1 MISIIEEQGN
11 KFITTELL
19 KASEQTVWDNIK
31 TAFIERNCIA
41 YWRYP
46 IFSQVGEVRKE
57 PDILIAD
64 REFGLVVIEVLPIT
78 IDQIVAIHDGN
89 WQLQSDTTQANPHQ
103 LAEHQLRALIAYTD
117 RESAIWRKVTG
128 RAIIALPHITQE
140 QWQER
145 GFHEL
150 PNSQNILFQ
159 HQINNVETRNFASPD
174 FTSPDSASPDSAS
187 PDSVSPDFASLYERI
202 SQIPPIVPGEYLED
216 KDWEL
221 LLSVISGT
229 SVLRKPQR
237 SVTTSGKSRSNIINS
252 LREKLYDIDLQ
263 QEQIGKEIPPGM
275 QRIRGIAGSGKTVLL
290 CQKAAHMHL
299 KHPDWDIALVF
310 FSRSLYEQMISLVD
324 KWLRR
329 FSGGELHYDPKTN
342 SKLRVLHAWGAKE
355 QPGLY
360 STICSHIGKRRW
372 NVADTTEKQPQ
383 QGLAQLCKRL
393 QEEVKIEPMFDAIL
407 IDEGQDLVADANLK
421 FGDKQPI
428 YWLAYQAL
436 RPVSAEQPEEKRLI
450 WAYDEAQSLD
460 NLIVPTAKEVFG
472 SELSDIL
479 SKQPQYPGGIKRS
492 HIMRSCYRTPGQILA
507 AAHAI
512 GMGLLRPEGMLSGIT
527 NKKDWERIGYEVEG
541 DFRKVGQEITIHRP
555 AKYSPNPIPEIW
567 GEPVLEFLT
576 YSSRQD
582 ELTALSEKILHNL
595 VNDGLNPSRD
605 ILVLILGT
613 ATEARDLETQV
624 GEYLMQQGID
634 IYIPSAPQSNT
645 LSFAWQDS
653 QPNLFWC
660 DGSITVSR
668 LPRAK
673 GNEADMVYVV
683 GLDNIARNESD
694 ITLRNQLFVAM
705 TRTKGWL
712 NLSGVGNYP
721 MYQEVHQAIASCD
734 TFKFFYNRPPKRDIS
749 EDT

>member
-1 MISIIEEQGN
+1 MISIIEEQGS
-11 KFITTELL
+11 KFIITESL
-19 KASEQTVWDNIK
+19 KADEQRVWDNIK
-31 TAFIERNCIA
+31 IAFTERNCIA

-64 REFGLVVIEVLPIT
+64 REFGLVVVEVLPVT
-78 IDQIVAIHDGN
+78 IDQIIAINDGN
-89 WQLQSDTTQANPHQ
+89 WQLQLDSVQANPHQ

-128 RAIIALPHITQE
+128 RAIVALPHITQE

-150 PNSQNILFQ
+150 PNSQNIIFQ
-159 HQINNVETRNFASPD
+159 HQINFASPD
-174 FTSPDSASPDSAS
+174 G
-187 PDSVSPDFASLYERI
+187 ASLHERI

-237 SVTTSGKSRSNIINS
+237 TIIKEGKSRSNIINS
-252 LREKLYDIDLQ
+252 LREKLYDIDLE
-263 QEQIGKEIPPGM
+263 QEHIGKEIPQGM

-310 FSRSLYEQMISLVD
+310 FSRSLYDQMIGLVD
-324 KWLRR
+324 KWMRR
-329 FSGGELHYDPKTN
+329 FSGGELQYDPKTN
-342 SKLRVLHAWGAKE
+342 TKLRVLHAWGAKE

-360 STICSHIGKRRW
+360 STICSRIGKRPW
-372 NVADTTEKQPQ
+372 NVADATQKQPQ
-383 QGLAQLCKRL
+383 QALAQLCKRL

-407 IDEGQDLVADANLK
+407 IDEGQDLVTDANLK

-436 RPVSAEQPEEKRLI
+436 RPVSAEQPHEKRLI

-507 AAHAI
+507 VAHAI

-527 NKKDWERIGYEVEG
+527 NKKDWEKIGYEVEG

-567 GEPVLEFLT
+567 GEPVVEFEIHT
-576 YSSRQD
+576 SRQD
-582 ELTALSEKILHNL
+582 ELTALAEKILHNI
-595 VNDGLNPSRD
+595 VHDGLNPSRD

-613 ATEARDLETQV
+613 AIEARDLEVQV
-624 GEYLMQQGID
+624 AEFLMQQGID

-645 LSFAWQDS
+645 LTFAWQDS
-653 QPNLFWC
+653 QPNRFWC
-660 DGSITVSR
+660 DGSVTVSR

-694 ITLRNQLFVAM
+694 IALRNQLFVAM
-705 TRTKGWL
+705 TRSKGWL

-721 MYQEVHQAIASCD
+721 MHEEVHQAIASCD
-734 TFKFFYNRPPKRDIS
+734 TFKFIYNRPPKRDIS

>member
-1 MISIIEEQGN
+1 MISIIEEQGS
-11 KFITTELL
+11 KFITTESF
-19 KASEQTVWDNIK
+19 KPDEQTVWENIK

-64 REFGLVVIEVLPIT
+64 REFGLVVVEVLPIT
-78 IDQIVAIHDGN
+78 IDQIVAINNDN
-89 WQLQSDTTQANPHQ
+89 WQLQLDSIQANPHQ

-128 RAIIALPHITQE
+128 RAIVALPHITQE

-145 GFHEL
+145 GFHDL
-150 PNSQNILFQ
+150 PNSQNIIFQ
-159 HQINNVETRNFASPD
+159 NQIN
-174 FTSPDSASPDSAS
+174 
-187 PDSVSPDFASLYERI
+187 VSSLQERI

-237 SVTTSGKSRSNIINS
+237 TITTKGKSRSNIINS

-263 QEQIGKEIPPGM
+263 QEHIGKEIPQGM

-290 CQKAAHMHL
+290 CQKAAHMHI

-310 FSRSLYEQMISLVD
+310 FSRSLYDQMISLVD

-329 FSGGELHYDPKTN
+329 FSGGELQYDPKTN
-342 SKLRVLHAWGAKE
+342 TKLRVLHAWGAKE

-360 STICSHIGKRRW
+360 GTICSRVGKRRW
-372 NVADTTEKQPQ
+372 NVADATEKQPQ
-383 QGLAQLCKRL
+383 QALAQLCKRL
-393 QEEVKIEPMFDAIL
+393 QEEVKIELMFDAIL
-407 IDEGQDLVADANLK
+407 IDEGQDLVTDANLK

-436 RPVSAEQPEEKRLI
+436 RPVSAEQPQEKRLI

-492 HIMRSCYRTPGQILA
+492 HIMRKCYRTPGEILT

-567 GEPVLEFLT
+567 GEPVLEFVT
-576 YSSRQD
+576 YTSRQD
-582 ELTALSEKILHNL
+582 ELTALSEKILHNI

-613 ATEARDLETQV
+613 ATVARDLETQV
-624 GEYLMQQGID
+624 AEFLMQQGID
-634 IYIPSAPQSNT
+634 IYIPSAPQNNT
-645 LSFAWQDS
+645 LTFAWQDS

-683 GLDNIARNESD
+683 GLDSIARHESD
-694 ITLRNQLFVAM
+694 VTLRNQLFVAM

-712 NLSGVGNYP
+712 SLSGVGDYP
-721 MYQEVHQAIASCD
+721 MYKEVHQVIASCD
-734 TFKFFYNRPPKRDIS
+734 TFKFFYNRPLKRDIS

>member
-1 MISIIEEQGN
+1 MTSSIEEQGS
-11 KFITTELL
+11 KFITTESL
-19 KASEQTVWDNIK
+19 KADEQSVWDNIK
-31 TAFIERNCIA
+31 TAYSERNCIA

-57 PDILIAD
+57 PDIFIAD
-64 REFGLVVIEVLPIT
+64 REFGLVVVEVLPVT
-78 IDQIVAIHDGN
+78 IDQIVAINDGN
-89 WQLQSDTTQANPHQ
+89 WQLQLDTTQANPHQ

-128 RAIIALPHITQE
+128 RAIVALPHITQE

-150 PNSQNILFQ
+150 PNSQNIIFQ
-159 HQINNVETRNFASPD
+159 NQINVETRNFASPD
-174 FTSPDSASPDSAS
+174 F
-187 PDSVSPDFASLYERI
+187 ASLHERI

-237 SVTTSGKSRSNIINS
+237 TITTNGKSRSNIINS
-252 LREKLYDIDLQ
+252 LREKLYDIDLE
-263 QEQIGKEIPPGM
+263 QEHIGKEIPQGM

-310 FSRSLYEQMISLVD
+310 FSRSLYDQMISLVD

-329 FSGGELHYDPKTN
+329 FSGGELQYDPKTN
-342 SKLRVLHAWGAKE
+342 TKLRVLHAWGAKE

-360 STICSHIGKRRW
+360 STICSCIGKRRW
-372 NVADTTEKQPQ
+372 NVADATEKQPQ
-383 QGLAQLCKRL
+383 QALAQLCKRL

-407 IDEGQDLVADANLK
+407 IDEGQDLVTDANLK

-436 RPVSAEQPEEKRLI
+436 RPVSAEQPQEKRLI

-460 NLIVPTAKEVFG
+460 NLVVPTAKEVFG

-492 HIMRSCYRTPGQILA
+492 HIMRSCYRTPRQILA

-567 GEPVLEFLT
+567 GEPVLEFEIHT
-576 YSSRQD
+576 SRQD
-582 ELTALSEKILHNL
+582 ELTALAEKILHNI
-595 VNDGLNPSRD
+595 VHDGLNPSRD

-613 ATEARDLETQV
+613 AIEARDLEVQV
-624 GEYLMQQGID
+624 AEFLMQQGID
-634 IYIPSAPQSNT
+634 IYIPSAPQGNT
-645 LSFAWQDS
+645 LTFAWQDS
-653 QPNLFWC
+653 QRNLFWC
-660 DGSITVSR
+660 DGSVTVSR

-694 ITLRNQLFVAM
+694 IALRNQLFVAM

-721 MYQEVHQAIASCD
+721 MYEEVHRAIASCD
-734 TFKFFYNRPPKRDIS
+734 TFKFLYNRPPKRDIS

>member
-1 MISIIEEQGN
+1 MISIIEEQGH
-11 KFITTELL
+11 KFITTESL
-19 KASEQTVWDNIK
+19 KADEQTVWDNIK
-31 TAFIERNCIA
+31 TAFTERNCIA

-64 REFGLVVIEVLPIT
+64 REFGLVVIEVLPVT
-78 IDQIVAIHDGN
+78 IDQIVAINDGN
-89 WQLQSDTTQANPHQ
+89 WQLQLDITQANPHH

-145 GFHEL
+145 GFHES
-150 PNSQNILFQ
+150 NSQNILFQ
-159 HQINNVETRNFASPD
+159 HQIN
-174 FTSPDSASPDSAS
+174 FT
-187 PDSVSPDFASLYERI
+187 SPDFASLHERI

-237 SVTTSGKSRSNIINS
+237 SVTTNGKSRSNIINS

-342 SKLRVLHAWGAKE
+342 TKLRVLHAWGAKE

-360 STICSHIGKRRW
+360 STICSNIGKRRK
-372 NVADTTEKQPQ
+372 NVADTTQKQPQ
-383 QGLAQLCKRL
+383 QALAQLCKRL

-436 RPVSAEQPEEKRLI
+436 RPVTAEQPEEKRLI

-541 DFRKVGQEITIHRP
+541 DFRKIGQEITIHRP

-567 GEPVLEFLT
+567 GEPVLEFVT
-576 YSSRQD
+576 YTSRQD
-582 ELTALSEKILHNL
+582 ELTALSEKILHNI

-624 GEYLMQQGID
+624 AEYLMQQGID
-634 IYIPSAPQSNT
+634 IYIPSAPKSNT
-645 LSFAWQDS
+645 LTFAWQDS

-660 DGSITVSR
+660 DGSVTVSR

-673 GNEADMVYVV
+673 GNEADMVHVV
-683 GLDNIARNESD
+683 GLDNIARDESD

-721 MYQEVHQAIASCD
+721 MYEEVHQVIASCD